1 MLPFDVVLFDVGG
14 VLLTNGWD
22 VKERAEV
29 AAQFH
34 LDIAELESR
43 HVRHAEIV
51 DRWERGGA
59 TIDDYLDAVV
69 FYQPRTFS
77 RDEFVASM
85 QSQSKLLQDGAMAV
99 LQEVAATGT
108 YLVGALNN
116 EVRELNEYRF
126 QTFGLRNYF
135 EVALTSCY
143 VGQRKPEPAM
153 YRCAIDIL
161 GRPPGRILF
170 IDDRKEN
177 VIGAET
183 AGIVAIRFEG
193 EAELRE
199 QLARFSEM
207 SSSAKR

>member
-77 RDEFVASM
+77 RDEFVSSM

-99 LQEVAATGT
+99 LQEVAETGHANLST
-108 YLVGALNN
+108 LPTT
-116 EVRELNEYRF
+116 EVRELNEYRV
-126 QTFGLRNYF
+126 QNVSVEELLR
-135 EVALTSCY
+135 SCT
-143 VGQRKPEPAM
+143 
-153 YRCAIDIL
+153 D
-161 GRPPGRILF
+161 
-170 IDDRKEN
+170 
-177 VIGAET
+177 
-183 AGIVAIRFEG
+183 
-193 EAELRE
+193 
-199 QLARFSEM
+199 
-207 SSSAKR
+207 